1 MHIGQAPK
9 AKSPKT
15 TNKSRPYASLLK
27 VQFNVTPLPLLSI
40 FLQHGGCQPST
51 EIRQGQLLSG
61 CRAYPEQKRSGVLLH
76 TERRA
81 ALQLS
86 KISCSH
92 PACGMGVM
100 DPQRNIKGLAVAE
113 IWGKD
118 PVHPEEE
125 IYSKIAEGVL
135 EVEQSC
141 GGGGGSNGK
150 RKAAGYGSE
159 EDGSQAHRSV
169 RGRVVDS
176 GSYGHNSTTGP
187 VLSGGQY

>member
-1 MHIGQAPK
+1 
-9 AKSPKT
+9 
-15 TNKSRPYASLLK
+15 
-27 VQFNVTPLPLLSI
+27 
-40 FLQHGGCQPST
+40 
-51 EIRQGQLLSG
+51 
-61 CRAYPEQKRSGVLLH
+61 
-76 TERRA
+76 
-81 ALQLS
+81 
-86 KISCSH
+86 
-92 PACGMGVM
+92 MGVM

-187 VLSGGQY
+187 VLSGGQYGRRGG